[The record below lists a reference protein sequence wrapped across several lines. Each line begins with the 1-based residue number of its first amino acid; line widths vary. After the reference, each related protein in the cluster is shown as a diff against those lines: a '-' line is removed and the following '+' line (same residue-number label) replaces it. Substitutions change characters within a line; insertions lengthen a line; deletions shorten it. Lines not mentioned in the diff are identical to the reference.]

1 MKSDNLTRSV
11 ARMTRVSHA
20 RARDQVDEVIHKI
33 LKTLQK
39 GKPVKLP
46 GLGKLIPKIREKVR

>member
-1 MKSDNLTRSV
+1 MKPDDFTRAL
-11 ARMTRVSHA
+11 ARQTRVSHA
-20 RARDQVDEVIHKI
+20 TARDQVDEVVHKI

-46 GLGKLIPKIREKVR
+46 GLGKLIRAKLR